1 MAPAIN
7 LIDPEYFAEH
17 GHPWDQYEWLR
28 ANAPVF
34 WHDEPHGPGFWAIT
48 KYEDIRAISQNPKV
62 FSASETGPL
71 LSDRDPTSFFG
82 KDSLLLAMEGPQ
94 HDRYR
99 KLLERG
105 FTPEKLNQLR
115 PRIQEIAREILD
127 AAMQKGTGDFVS
139 EIALRLPAGLIAEIM
154 GTPRQ
159 DIEQL
164 YDLAPSRHTND
175 DTITSPEAVN
185 DGLNQQLAY
194 GQSIADIK
202 RKSPGDDLAS
212 FWVNDDVEGDRLT
225 DEEFKWFFAFFCMEE
240 GSRVT
245 MASGLQLLFDH
256 PDQRDKLMSNIDG
269 HIATAIE
276 EMLRF
281 SGPVISFKRTATEN
295 TTIRG
300 QHINAGDSVM
310 LFYASA
316 NRDED
321 VFENP
326 NSFDITRDPNPHVTF
341 GGFGPHQCLGQNLA
355 RVEMAVMFKEL
366 LTLMPN
372 IRSNGEFERE
382 KSNLIAAIH
391 YLPVTY

>member
-341 GGFGPHQCLGQNLA
+341 GGFGPHQCLGQSLA

>member
-154 GTPRQ
+154 GMPRQ
-159 DIEQL
+159 DLEHL

-194 GQSIADIK
+194 GQSIADFK

-212 FWVNDDVEGDRLT
+212 FWVNDEVEGDRLT

-240 GSRVT
+240 GARVT

-256 PDQRDKLMSNIDG
+256 PDQRDKLMSNFDG

-326 NSFDITRDPNPHVTF
+326 DSFDITRDPNPHVTF

>member
-154 GTPRQ
+154 GMPRQ
-159 DIEQL
+159 DLEHL

-194 GQSIADIK
+194 GQSIANFK

-240 GSRVT
+240 GARVT

>member
-154 GTPRQ
+154 GMPRQ
-159 DIEQL
+159 DLEHL

-194 GQSIADIK
+194 GQSIADFK

-240 GSRVT
+240 GARVT

-256 PDQRDKLMSNIDG
+256 PDQREKLMSNIDG
-269 HIATAIE
+269 HVATAIE

>member
-105 FTPEKLNQLR
+105 FTPEKLTHLR

-139 EIALRLPAGLIAEIM
+139 EIALRLPAGFIAEIVGM
-154 GTPRQ
+154 PRQ
-159 DIEQL
+159 DLEHL

-240 GSRVT
+240 GTRVT

-300 QHINAGDSVM
+300 HQINAGDSVM

-341 GGFGPHQCLGQNLA
+341 GGFGPHQRLGQNLA

-366 LTLMPN
+366 LTLMPH

-382 KSNLIAAIH
+382 KSNQIAAIH

>member
-154 GTPRQ
+154 GMPRQ
-159 DIEQL
+159 DLEHL

-194 GQSIADIK
+194 GQSIADFK

-240 GSRVT
+240 GARVT

-256 PDQRDKLMSNIDG
+256 PDQREKLMSNIDG

>member
-240 GSRVT
+240 GARVT

-256 PDQRDKLMSNIDG
+256 PDQRDKLMSNFDG

>member
-154 GTPRQ
+154 GMPRQ
-159 DIEQL
+159 DLEHL

-194 GQSIADIK
+194 GQSIADFK

-240 GSRVT
+240 GARVT

>member
-154 GTPRQ
+154 GMPRQ
-159 DIEQL
+159 DLEHL

-194 GQSIADIK
+194 GQSIADFK

-240 GSRVT
+240 GARVT

-256 PDQRDKLMSNIDG
+256 PDQREKLMSNIDG

-326 NSFDITRDPNPHVTF
+326 DSFDITRDPNPHVTF

>member
-34 WHDEPHGPGFWAIT
+34 WHEEPHGPGFWAIT

-154 GTPRQ
+154 GMPRQ
-159 DIEQL
+159 DLEHL

-194 GQSIADIK
+194 GQSIADFK

-240 GSRVT
+240 GARVT

-256 PDQRDKLMSNIDG
+256 PDQREKLMSNIDG

-281 SGPVISFKRTATEN
+281 SGPVISFKRTATED

-326 NSFDITRDPNPHVTF
+326 DSFDITRDPNPHVTF

>member
-154 GTPRQ
+154 GMPRQ
-159 DIEQL
+159 DLEHL

-194 GQSIADIK
+194 GQSIADFK

-212 FWVNDDVEGDRLT
+212 FWVNDEVEGDRLT

-240 GSRVT
+240 GARVT

-256 PDQRDKLMSNIDG
+256 PAQRDKLMSNIDG

-326 NSFDITRDPNPHVTF
+326 DSFDITRDPNPHVTF

>member
-48 KYEDIRAISQNPKV
+48 KYEDIRVISQNPKV

-71 LSDRDPTSFFG
+71 LFDRDPTSFFG
-82 KDSLLLAMEGPQ
+82 KDSLIAAMEGPQ

-154 GTPRQ
+154 GMPRQ
-159 DIEQL
+159 DLEHL

-194 GQSIADIK
+194 GQSIANFK

-240 GSRVT
+240 GARVT

-256 PDQRDKLMSNIDG
+256 PAQRDKLMSNIDG

>member
-34 WHDEPHGPGFWAIT
+34 WHDETHGPGFWAIT
-48 KYEDIRAISQNPKV
+48 KYEDIRVISQNPKV

-71 LSDRDPTSFFG
+71 LFDRDPTSFFG
-82 KDSLLLAMEGPQ
+82 KDSLIAAMEGPQ

-154 GTPRQ
+154 GMPRQ
-159 DIEQL
+159 DLEHL

-194 GQSIADIK
+194 GQSIADFK

-240 GSRVT
+240 GARVT

-382 KSNLIAAIH
+382 KSNLIAGIH

>member
-1 MAPAIN
+1 
-7 LIDPEYFAEH
+7 
-17 GHPWDQYEWLR
+17 
-28 ANAPVF
+28 
-34 WHDEPHGPGFWAIT
+34 
-48 KYEDIRAISQNPKV
+48 
-62 FSASETGPL
+62 
-71 LSDRDPTSFFG
+71 
-82 KDSLLLAMEGPQ
+82 
-94 HDRYR
+94 
-99 KLLERG
+99 
-105 FTPEKLNQLR
+105 
-115 PRIQEIAREILD
+115 
-127 AAMQKGTGDFVS
+127 MQKGTGDFVS

-154 GTPRQ
+154 GMPRQ
-159 DIEQL
+159 DLEHL

-240 GSRVT
+240 GARVT

-256 PDQRDKLMSNIDG
+256 PDQRDKLMSNFDG

-326 NSFDITRDPNPHVTF
+326 DSFDITRDPNPHVTF

>member
-48 KYEDIRAISQNPKV
+48 KYHDIRAISQNPKV

-154 GTPRQ
+154 GMPRQ
-159 DIEQL
+159 DLEHL

-194 GQSIADIK
+194 GQSIADFK

-212 FWVNDDVEGDRLT
+212 FWVNDEVEGDRLT

-240 GSRVT
+240 GARVT

-256 PDQRDKLMSNIDG
+256 PDQRDKLMSNFDG

-326 NSFDITRDPNPHVTF
+326 DSFDITRDPNPHVTF

>member
-154 GTPRQ
+154 GMPRQ
-159 DIEQL
+159 DLEHL

-194 GQSIADIK
+194 GQSIANFK

-240 GSRVT
+240 GARVT

-256 PDQRDKLMSNIDG
+256 PAQRDKLMSNIDG